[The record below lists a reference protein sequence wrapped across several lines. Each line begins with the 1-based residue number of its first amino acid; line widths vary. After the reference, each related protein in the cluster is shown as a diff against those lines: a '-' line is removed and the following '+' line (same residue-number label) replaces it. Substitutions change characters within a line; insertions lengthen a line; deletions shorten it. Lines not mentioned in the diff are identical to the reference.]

1 MPLRY
6 HNLFSPLKMS
16 YIKGDRPR
24 VDCIL
29 CAILRG
35 DPQVDSLLVYR
46 GEHAFVSVNKYPYNS
61 GHLLICPKRHIA
73 DYRETSGREERE
85 MHGLV
90 RRCLDV
96 LDELYHP
103 SGFNVGFNMG
113 EFAGASQEHLHLHL
127 IPRYRNELGFVDI
140 VGGAKILVEDPEQTM
155 LRLRTALEGA

>member
-6 HNLFSPLKMS
+6 HNLFSLLKMS

-29 CAILRG
+29 CAVIRG
-35 DPQVDSLLVYR
+35 DRQVDNLLVHQA
-46 GEHAFVSVNKYPYNS
+46 EHTFVSVNKYPYNS
-61 GHLLICPKRHIA
+61 GHVLICPRRHIS
-73 DYRETSGREERE
+73 DYRETTEEEALE
-85 MHGLV
+85 MNRLLK
-90 RRCLDV
+90 RCLGA

-103 SGFNVGFNMG
+103 TGYNVGFNMG
-113 EFAGASQEHLHLHL
+113 EFAGASQEHLHIHL

-155 LRLRTALEGA
+155 TRLRAALGGV